1 MTKNLN
7 IRIEE
12 KLLNEYRK
20 YCNKNGFSIS
30 KKIRNHIV
38 KDLKKQKW
46 EEEKK

>member
-12 KLLNEYRK
+12 NLLEEYKK
-20 YCNKNGFSIS
+20 YCSKHGFSIS

-38 KDLKKQKW
+38 KDLKFN
-46 EEEKK
+46 KKNER

>member
-12 KLLNEYRK
+12 ELLKKYRD

-30 KKIRNHIV
+30 KKIRIHII
-38 KDLKKQKW
+38 KDLKND
-46 EEEKK
+46 

>member
-12 KLLNEYRK
+12 KLLEKYRK

-30 KKIRNHIV
+30 KKIRNHIIN
-38 KDLKKQKW
+38 DLKNTKW